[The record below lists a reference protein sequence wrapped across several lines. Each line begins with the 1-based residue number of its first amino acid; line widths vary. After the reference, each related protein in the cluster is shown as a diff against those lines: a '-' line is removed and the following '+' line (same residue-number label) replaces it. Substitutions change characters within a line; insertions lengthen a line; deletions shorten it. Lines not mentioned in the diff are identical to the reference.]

1 MKVLSGFKFL
11 NPLWIIDTF
20 LTTYWLGG
28 DPPAPAPTS
37 STSYQTNVPEYA
49 EPYVKNMLN
58 AAQAQIYNPSMTGFN
73 PYVPYSENPAD
84 YVAGPSP
91 MQEQAF
97 TAAANMQVPG
107 QYGAATSGTL
117 NAMNQLG
124 NMQYNPLAS
133 NYMSTSAPTLQNF
146 GMTGPADV
154 SGATGQSAQLNAVP
168 NTQAAQLAMSPQA
181 QAAQFAGPS
190 GVGFERVGAQNV
202 SAPSLQNF
210 QMGPASQVY
219 AQDFTRPGT
228 AQQFMNPYIQAS
240 LQPQLQELERQY
252 RITGEQGK
260 SRAAASGAF
269 GGSREA
275 LMAAENA
282 RNKNMAMNQVIGQGY
297 NTAFQ
302 NAQQQFNAQQQA
314 NLAAQQANQQAG
326 LTVGGQNLA
335 ALLGVQQLGAGQNLQ
350 AQQLNQ
356 AAGLQSG
363 LANQQVGLQSGLANQ
378 QMAYNTALQN
388 AQLQQQAGLANQ
400 ALAGQYGLQQ
410 GQFNQAANLAN
421 QALAGQYGL
430 QQGNMNQAMNLANL
444 QNQQQANLANQQMGY
459 NVGNTNLQ
467 ALLGVQQLGAGQN
480 LQSQLANQ
488 GAYGQAQ
495 QLAANQQQFGANLG
509 LQALQQQLAG
519 ANQLAGIGGAQLA
532 AQQGIAGLQNQ
543 FGQQQQQ
550 QQQNI
555 INQAVQNYATAQQY
569 PFMQLGLLNSMLRG
583 LPMQQS
589 STQMYQAPPNPLT
602 QLAGLGATAY
612 GMSQSGKKSGGVIKA
627 AGGIPM
633 SRFNQEQLN
642 KVQKSPYSTPLA
654 KVVATGELGL
664 QNYIKANPE
673 SKNVFA
679 QLPPPQQ
686 TPQPMP
692 SPQQMAMMP
701 QNRAGLDTIATDDM
715 TQMAGGGLLAFV
727 GGGDTTTD
735 KRGYPS
741 TPGPY
746 SMQDGIDPMTA
757 SLDTLLRQQLVG
769 TREESEA
776 AKKQREDLESSIAK
790 REKSRDRDQ
799 WTMLGLNLLKQ
810 TGPFA
815 GVNLG
820 TAGAETID
828 YLSKRDDL
836 SDKQRQDLLKFA
848 VDQDKNELTRK
859 DQLLGTMATAEATKE
874 AARYR
879 ADQLKY
885 NRDNL
890 QTNKDME
897 NARLA
902 INQFEKNKSDY
913 VKEQTKIAQ
922 ANMVDIDPLKLEADA
937 YRYAYNTVSKSPIGK
952 YLTTYAEP
960 DTYAVE
966 IGYKPAPGA
975 NVVAPGTPPKPG
987 APVAPAAP
995 ASLKYDPTTGKLIPG
1010 GASSVFHF

>member
-1 MKVLSGFKFL
+1 MFNSKFGIGVLKHPGYNGK
-11 NPLWIIDTF
+11 
-20 LTTYWLGG
+20 G
-28 DPPAPAPTS
+28 DPPAPAPTT
-37 STSYQTNVPEYA
+37 STSYSTNVPEYA

-73 PYVPYSENPAD
+73 PYVPYSNNPAD
-84 YVAGPSP
+84 YVASASP
-91 MQEQAF
+91 MQQQAF
-97 TAAANMQVPG
+97 STAANMQVPG
-107 QYGAATSGTL
+107 QYGFATGATMGAMGGLGGVGSQMG
-117 NAMNQLG
+117 NAGM
-124 NMQYNPLAS
+124 
-133 NYMSTSAPTLQNF
+133 NYMN
-146 GMTGPADV
+146 M
-154 SGATGQSAQLNAVP
+154 ATNPYA
-168 NTQAAQLAMSPQA
+168 TQA
-181 QAAQFAGPS
+181 
-190 GVGFERVGAQNV
+190 
-202 SAPSLQNF
+202 
-210 QMGPASQVY
+210 
-219 AQDFTRPGT
+219 
-228 AQQFMNPYIQAS
+228 FMNPYLQAS
-240 LQPQLQELERQY
+240 LAPQLQLANQQY
-252 RITGEQGK
+252 DIAGQQQQ
-260 SRAAASGAF
+260 SRAAQQGAF

-275 LMAAENA
+275 LMGGLN
-282 RNKNMAMNQVIGQGY
+282 RQNQMLAQNQIIGQGY
-297 NTAFQ
+297 NRAFD
-302 NAQQQFNAQQQA
+302 
-314 NLAAQQANQQAG
+314 AAQQA
-326 LTVGGQNLA
+326 
-335 ALLGVQQLGAGQNLQ
+335 
-350 AQQLNQ
+350 
-356 AAGLQSG
+356 
-363 LANQQVGLQSGLANQ
+363 
-378 QMAYNTALQN
+378 
-388 AQLQQQAGLANQ
+388 
-400 ALAGQYGLQQ
+400 
-410 GQFNQAANLAN
+410 
-421 QALAGQYGL
+421 
-430 QQGNMNQAMNLANL
+430 
-444 QNQQQANLANQQMGY
+444 
-459 NVGNTNLQ
+459 
-467 ALLGVQQLGAGQN
+467 
-480 LQSQLANQ
+480 
-488 GAYGQAQ
+488 
-495 QLAANQQQFGANLG
+495 QQFGANLG
-509 LQALQQQLAG
+509 LQGQQGQLQALQAMLGG
-519 ANQLAGIGGAQLA
+519 ANQLAGIGGSQLA
-532 AQQGIAGLQNQ
+532 AQQGIANLQNQ

-612 GMSQSGKKSGGVIKA
+612 GMSQAGKKSGGVIKA
-627 AGGIPM
+627 AGGIPI

-686 TPQPMP
+686 APQQMPQPMP

-727 GGGDTTTD
+727 GGGDTSTD
-735 KRGYPS
+735 GTLYPP
-741 TPGPY
+741 TPGPN
-746 SMQDGIDPMTA
+746 SLGSGINPMTA

-776 AKKQREDLESSIAK
+776 AKAQREAIESSIAK
-790 REKSRDRDQ
+790 REKSRDSDK

-820 TAGAETID
+820 TAGAETLD
-828 YLSKRDDL
+828 YISKRDDL
-836 SDKQRQDLLKFA
+836 TNKERQELLKFA
-848 VDQDKNELTRK
+848 VEQDKNELTRK

-885 NRDNL
+885 NRENL

-952 YLTTYAEP
+952 YLTTYADP
-960 DTYAVE
+960 DTYAVD

-987 APVAPAAP
+987 AATPVPPRADYRWDPNKGTLNPTAIKPAF
-995 ASLKYDPTTGKLIPG
+995 PT
-1010 GASSVFHF
+1010 F